1 MVTLLPIVS
10 EPVKPVPIKAPV
22 PIEVTELG
30 MASEPVRPVQS
41 VKATSPIVVTELPS
55 DKPVKLMQ
63 KPKAPSP
70 IVVTELG
77 MFNEPVKPVQP
88 MKAEVP
94 IVVREL
100 PRVNEL
106 LKLLQYWKA

>member
-1 MVTLLPIVS
+1 M
-10 EPVKPVPIKAPV
+10 
-22 PIEVTELG
+22 
-30 MASEPVRPVQS
+30 
-41 VKATSPIVVTELPS
+41 
-55 DKPVKLMQ
+55 
-63 KPKAPSP
+63 
-70 IVVTELG
+70 VTELG